1 MSTAQ
6 GKLVDPALANPALV
20 GPAHYAELK
29 RLRDFFI
36 QTYGLAQLE
45 ADYKM
50 VLGKMGRRHGKHKL

>member
-6 GKLVDPALANPALV
+6 GKLVAPALAD
-20 GPAHYAELK
+20 PAHHAELK

-50 VLGKMGRRHGKHKL
+50 VLGKMGKRHGKHKL